1 MSQPA
6 GLELRDVEASD
17 IGTFHRHRLDP
28 AAVRMAAFVGT
39 GASDKAAFIAHWER
53 NLRAS
58 ESTHRTILF
67 EGRIAG
73 FIACFRWGGDLEVT
87 YWLGREYWGRGLATG
102 ALRQLQRIVPER
114 PIHARAAADNP
125 GSIRVLR
132 KCGFEVVGGD
142 RGFAQGR
149 GEVTEEVHLRLD
161 RDPAAV

>member
-1 MSQPA
+1 MSLPA
-6 GLELRDVEASD
+6 GLELREVEASD
-17 IGTFHRHRLDP
+17 IETFHRHRLDP
-28 AAVRMAAFVGT
+28 ASVRVAAFVGT

-58 ESTHRTILF
+58 ENTHRTILF

-73 FIACFRWGGDLEVT
+73 HIACFRWGGDLEVT
-87 YWLGREYWGRGLATG
+87 YWLGREHWGRGLATG
-102 ALRQLQRIVPER
+102 ALQQLLRLVPER
-114 PIHARAAADNP
+114 PIHARAAADNL

-161 RDPAAV
+161 REPADV